1 MDQITAIPH
10 LIILIP
16 PEGIRDIA
24 SMADFFRVLGLNQL
38 FESRDVTDVSQM
50 WMNKAACEG
59 LEDIVF
65 QNARK
70 DKRYK
75 YLTDHAL
82 KTAVAMDWLNYSPV
96 SVDYIPENEL
106 WVFTLENAKKALDAY
121 RAYIREKERKECD

>member
-1 MDQITAIPH
+1 MDQIMEIPH
-10 LIILIP
+10 LVIPIL
-16 PEGIRDIA
+16 PEDIRGIA
-24 SMADFFRVLGLNQL
+24 SMADFFKALGMDKL

-50 WMNKAACEG
+50 WMNRAACEG

-70 DKRYK
+70 NKRYK
-75 YLTDHAL
+75 HLKDHAL

-96 SVDYIPENEL
+96 ATDYIPENEL
-106 WVFTLENAKKALDAY
+106 WVFTLENAKTALDAH

>member
-1 MDQITAIPH
+1 MELITAIPH
-10 LIILIP
+10 LVIPILP
-16 PEGIRDIA
+16 DDIRDIA
-24 SMADFFRVLGLNQL
+24 SMADFFRALGLNRL

-50 WMNKAACEG
+50 WMNKTACEG

-96 SVDYIPENEL
+96 SADYIPENEL
-106 WVFTLENAKKALDAY
+106 WVFTLENAKKALDAH